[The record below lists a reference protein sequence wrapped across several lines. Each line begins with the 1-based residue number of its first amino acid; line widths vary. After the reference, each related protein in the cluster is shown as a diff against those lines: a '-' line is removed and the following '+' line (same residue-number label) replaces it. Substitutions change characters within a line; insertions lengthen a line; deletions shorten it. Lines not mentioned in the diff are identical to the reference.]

1 MKRIK
6 YILICIVTFI
16 CFNEINAQQDPM
28 FSQYMFNTLSLNPA
42 YAGSS
47 DLISATAITR
57 HQWMGIKGAPQTQT
71 LAIHSPLKHQIG
83 LGVSIIRDQAGPV
96 NNLSAQ
102 ADISYNIKITKQ
114 SKLYFGLMGGIN
126 NFNVGLTGI
135 ENVNPEDVSFF
146 QNTNSYKPVFG
157 FGIYYRHPN
166 AYLGLSAPN
175 LMETNYNINTPSL
188 LQHKRHYFLIAGY
201 VKDINKN
208 VKLRPTL
215 MMRYVQN
222 APLSVELTASV
233 ILKELFWVGALYR
246 YRDAAGALICFQI
259 NPHFRIGYS
268 YDYSLNKLRG
278 NQSGSHEL
286 SLSYDFSFK
295 PMKYVSPRY
304 F

>member
-102 ADISYNIKITKQ
+102 ADISYNIKITK
-114 SKLYFGLMGGIN
+114 
-126 NFNVGLTGI
+126 T
-135 ENVNPEDVSFF
+135 
-146 QNTNSYKPVFG
+146 
-157 FGIYYRHPN
+157 
-166 AYLGLSAPN
+166 
-175 LMETNYNINTPSL
+175 
-188 LQHKRHYFLIAGY
+188 
-201 VKDINKN
+201 VK
-208 VKLRPTL
+208 TL
-215 MMRYVQN
+215 
-222 APLSVELTASV
+222 
-233 ILKELFWVGALYR
+233 
-246 YRDAAGALICFQI
+246 
-259 NPHFRIGYS
+259 FRINGR
-268 YDYSLNKLRG
+268 DK
-278 NQSGSHEL
+278 
-286 SLSYDFSFK
+286 
-295 PMKYVSPRY
+295 
-304 F
+304 